1 MLITESAY
9 VIPNVDECPAIMG
22 GVEALRQVRDARI
35 DMPVIALTASVQ
47 DELQVGNG
55 ATSQNA
61 GKLKQRGS
69 SERERRARVQEY
81 QEAPG
86 VCPGPFS
93 NETMVRMRGM
103 MWSAISTAP

>member
-47 DELQVGNG
+47 DELQVGTG
-55 ATSQNA
+55 
-61 GKLKQRGS
+61 R
-69 SERERRARVQEY
+69 
-81 QEAPG
+81 
-86 VCPGPFS
+86 
-93 NETMVRMRGM
+93 
-103 MWSAISTAP
+103 